1 MATQLPPG
9 WEERFD
15 PGSARKYY
23 VNHQTRQTSWTLPS
37 ESPLP
42 PGWEQRFDP
51 KGRVF
56 YVNHDEGTTT
66 WTDPRSNPQINSSA
80 AAHSNPASAASPVAT
95 APVKPAPKRY
105 DTGTLVGFRRG
116 AFWKKG
122 LIVSSDHSGQIIY
135 WEDGEQGPLT

>member
-37 ESPLP
+37 ERPLP

-56 YVNHDEGTTT
+56 YVNHDEGSTT
-66 WTDPRSNPQINSSA
+66 WTDPRANPQTNPGASA
-80 AAHSNPASAASPVAT
+80 PVNPASAASPAAT
-95 APVKPAPKRY
+95 APARPTPKKY
-105 DTGTLVGFRRG
+105 DAGTLVSFRRG

-122 LIVSSDHSGQIIY
+122 LIVSSDYSGQIIY
-135 WEDGEQGPLT
+135 WEDGEQGPLQ